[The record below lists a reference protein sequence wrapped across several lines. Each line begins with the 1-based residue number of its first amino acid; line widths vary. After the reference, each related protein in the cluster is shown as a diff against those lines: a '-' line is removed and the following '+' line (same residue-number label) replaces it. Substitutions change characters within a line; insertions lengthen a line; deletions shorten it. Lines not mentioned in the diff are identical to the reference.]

1 MKKWKYCARLLVAGT
16 SLLSIAAVAQ
26 TATEQPA
33 TVGDSTQADTEVP
46 VVTGDADS
54 GKQGIVILGS
64 RIPRK
69 IDTEGPRPVTTI
81 TSDDILRNGYQSVPD
96 VLRAVT
102 QNGGETQSQQSFSGA
117 SFTPG
122 AQQVDLRGLGPNH
135 TLVLVNGRRIADFPL
150 PFQGQSNF
158 TDVSNIPVG
167 LIDRV
172 EILSGSASAI
182 YGSDAISGVVNFQ
195 LKQSVDGT
203 RIDYRHG
210 LNEHGGGS
218 SDRLTVTSG
227 WDTGRF
233 HGVVGVELQ
242 RQAPLWEYERSIQ
255 DSTADN
261 PTTNYTLARRTFLRT
276 DEYVDYL
283 DPGKATC
290 DALAYLNHGSTYY
303 AFRKR
308 YAADGGPGY
317 FCGSADS
324 VAYGT
329 MISGRKSINSYA
341 ALGYHINDRMELF
354 ADVQLSYS
362 KLKLFRDV
370 LDWYYETPDGNEE
383 GTFFNPNLKP
393 EDTWSGL
400 QLDNWYRQFT
410 PEEMGGFGP
419 GFTRNTSWTYNITPG
434 IKGTFG
440 AMDRWGYEV
449 SYNRSE
455 YRSRVSFP
463 EVVIDK
469 SNAFFLGQ
477 QQGVDPVTG
486 YPIFDADVA
495 RLYKPLTPQEYA
507 SITQDAVYHPKSMV
521 SGFSGTINTSH
532 LFHLPAGDVGFAAVA
547 EIGKQAYNLRPDP
560 LALTHYYVGLVDST
574 GVGSRNHWGTGAE
587 VSVPVFK
594 FLQIDAAGR
603 YDHYR
608 FAGHGFGKFTYDIGG
623 ELRPVRSLLLR
634 GAYGTGFRAPDLH
647 YVYSGPGDTHPG
659 GTDYYMCR
667 TLEPDVDI
675 GDCDYADQGIVS
687 HRNGNRDLQ
696 PETSKS
702 INAGFVWQPNRWFDF
717 SVDYFRVNLAN
728 QVRDMNIDGL
738 LRDEADC
745 RIGHTSAGT
754 PVDPNSPSCLDAI
767 ARVQRYA
774 SGALEGQLQGV
785 FINPVNVAREKTDG
799 LDFAAHFR
807 IPTRGLGEFS
817 LAAGYTYVLH
827 HTVRQYPGDP
837 EINKLAFDSG
847 YDIPRDKGTASISW
861 HKGPV
866 TATLQGQR
874 LGKLP
879 NYDEDAYIRASYLF
893 NASAQYDITDRL
905 RLSATVNNLFDA
917 KPVKDPTYASYPYYD
932 ISWFDAVGRS
942 YFFQLT
948 YKTGGSKL

>member
-1 MKKWKYCARLLVAGT
+1 MMGLKVCLRVLGAST
-16 SLLSIAAVAQ
+16 SFLSIAAAAQ
-26 TATEQPA
+26 TAPA
-33 TVGDSTQADTEVP
+33 VP
-46 VVTGDADS
+46 IITGDASTQTTQSDE
-54 GKQGIVILGS
+54 QIVVLGS

-69 IDTEGPRPVTTI
+69 IDKEGPRPVTTI
-81 TSDDILRNGYQSVPD
+81 TSGDIERNGYESVPD
-96 VLRAVT
+96 LLHAVT

-195 LKQSVDGT
+195 LKQHSDGT

-210 LNEHGGGS
+210 LTEHGGGS

-227 WDTGRF
+227 WDLGPF
-233 HGVVGVELQ
+233 HGVIGVELL
-242 RQAPLWEYERSIQ
+242 RQSPLWEYQRKNQ

-261 PTTNYTLARRTFLRT
+261 PTTDEPLARRTFLRT

-290 DALAYLNHGSTYY
+290 DTLASLNGGTTYY
-303 AFRKR
+303 ASRPH
-308 YAADGGPGY
+308 YAADGGPGF
-317 FCGSADS
+317 FCGSNES

-329 MISGRKSINSYA
+329 MISGRKSISSYGSI
-341 ALGYHINDRMELF
+341 GYDFSDHVQLF
-354 ADVQLSYS
+354 ADMDFSYS

-383 GTFFNPNLKP
+383 GTFFNPRLSP
-393 EDTWSGL
+393 ADTYSGL

-434 IKGTFG
+434 IKGRFG
-440 AMDRWGYEV
+440 ADDRWGYEL

-455 YRSRVSFP
+455 YHSRVSFP

-469 SNAFFLGQ
+469 SNDFFLGPQ
-477 QQGVDPVTG
+477 LGVDPVTG
-486 YPIFDADVA
+486 YPIFDADPA
-495 RLYKPLTPQEYA
+495 RLYTPLTPDQYA

-521 SGFSGTINTSH
+521 SGFTGTVNTSR

-547 EIGKQAYNLRPDP
+547 ELGKQSYDLNPDP
-560 LALTHYYVGLVDST
+560 LALTHYFVGLVDST
-574 GVGSRNHWGTGAE
+574 GIGSRNHWGAGAE
-587 VSVPVFK
+587 TRVPILS
-594 FLQIDAAGR
+594 FLQVDAAGR

-608 FAGHGFGKFTYDIGG
+608 FAGNAFGKFTYDVGA
-623 ELRPVRSLLLR
+623 ELRPIHSLLLR
-634 GAYGTGFRAPDLH
+634 GAFGTGFRAPDLH

-659 GTDYYMCR
+659 GTDYYLCR
-667 TLEPDVDI
+667 TLEPDLDI

-687 HRNGNRDLQ
+687 HRNGNRNLQ

-702 INAGFVWQPNRWFDF
+702 INAGFVWQPTRRLDL
-717 SVDYFRVNLAN
+717 SVDYFKVNLSDE
-728 QVRDMNIDGL
+728 VRDMDIDSL
-738 LRDEADC
+738 LRTEADC
-745 RIGHTSAGT
+745 RIGATSAGT
-754 PVDPNSPSCLDAI
+754 AVDPSSPTCVDAI
-767 ARVQRYA
+767 ARVQRYG

-785 FINPVNVAREKTDG
+785 FINPINVAKEKTDG
-799 LDFAAHFR
+799 IDFAAHLR
-807 IPTRGLGEFS
+807 VPTQIGEWS
-817 LAAGYTYVLH
+817 LSAGYTYVLH
-827 HTVRQYPGDP
+827 HTVRQFPGDP
-837 EINKLAFDSG
+837 YVNKLAFDSG

-861 HKGPV
+861 HQGPM
-866 TATLQGQR
+866 TATLTGQR

-879 NYDEDAYIRASYLF
+879 NYDEDAFVKASYLF
-893 NASAQYDITDRL
+893 NASAQYDLNDHL
-905 RLSATVNNLFDA
+905 RVSVTVDNLFDQDPA
-917 KPVKDPTYASYPYYD
+917 RDPTYASYPYYD
-932 ISWFDAVGRS
+932 ISWFDGVGRS
-942 YFFQLT
+942 YFFQLS
-948 YKTGGSKL
+948 YKMGGSKL